1 MQHPDPTKSSTPL
14 STGEPAPP
22 SASDSAAAAAA
33 PPSTPAEQVAP
44 QSRRELLLAMSGI
57 AASAVVVAF
66 DATIVSTSL
75 PQVAQALDGMAV
87 YAWVGTGYFLASA
100 VSIMIFGRLGD
111 LFGRKP
117 LLLTALAIVTIAS
130 VLCGVAQTMGQLI
143 CFRVFQ
149 GLGGGMM
156 LATAF
161 AAPADLFP
169 DPRVR
174 VRWMVLIS
182 SSFAVASGLGPVLGG
197 AVTEALGWRAA
208 FFITPVAALT
218 AFGLIWR
225 FFPAIQA
232 PRTSTPSLDW
242 LGAFVLAIAVGAPL
256 TGIGRL
262 AAATTGT
269 EQLWALGII
278 ALGLA
283 AVALLIP
290 VERRVATPIFPLRIL
305 RSREAR
311 LLNIA
316 GVMAGAVMF
325 ILIFYLPLL
334 LQDEFNF
341 SPTYAGLLLTP
352 LVAVM
357 PLGSIINGRLF
368 SRQSEPARL
377 MVFGSVLLGVGCLLT
392 QTFSANSPAW
402 WIVLTMSIC
411 GAGLGFLLPN
421 FTLFMQMLA
430 EQRDVGVASALIQTT
445 RAFGGAV
452 GTALVGIAVAKLS
465 VTMGVRFGLVFCV
478 LLCGLIGWVCSQIHM
493 KNVSR

>member
-1 MQHPDPTKSSTPL
+1 
-14 STGEPAPP
+14 
-22 SASDSAAAAAA
+22 
-33 PPSTPAEQVAP
+33 
-44 QSRRELLLAMSGI
+44 
-57 AASAVVVAF
+57 
-66 DATIVSTSL
+66 
-75 PQVAQALDGMAV
+75 
-87 YAWVGTGYFLASA
+87 
-100 VSIMIFGRLGD
+100 
-111 LFGRKP
+111 
-117 LLLTALAIVTIAS
+117 
-130 VLCGVAQTMGQLI
+130 
-143 CFRVFQ
+143 
-149 GLGGGMM
+149 MM
-156 LATAF
+156 MATAF

-232 PRTSTPSLDW
+232 PRASTPSLDW
-242 LGAFVLAIAVGAPL
+242 LGAFVLVIAVGAPL

-262 AAATTGT
+262 SAATTGT
-269 EQLWALGII
+269 EQLWALGVI

-290 VERRVATPIFPLRIL
+290 VERRAATPIFPLRIL
-305 RSREAR
+305 RSRETK
-311 LLNIA
+311 LLNLA

-325 ILIFYLPLL
+325 ILIFYMPLL

-341 SPTYAGLLLTP
+341 SPTYSGLLLTP

-368 SRQSEPARL
+368 TRLGEPARL

-402 WIVLTMSIC
+402 WILLTMSIC

-493 KNVSR
+493 KNVAR

>member
-1 MQHPDPTKSSTPL
+1 MHHPDPTKSLTPP
-14 STGEPAPP
+14 STGETAPP
-22 SASDSAAAAAA
+22 SASDSAATATA
-33 PPSTPAEQVAP
+33 PAGLVTP
-44 QSRRELLLAMSGI
+44 QSRRDLLLAMSGI

-66 DATIVSTSL
+66 DSTIVSTSL
-75 PQVAQALDGMAV
+75 PKVAQALDGMSM

-100 VSIMIFGRLGD
+100 VSILIFGRLGD
-111 LFGRKP
+111 LYGRKP
-117 LLLTALAIVTIAS
+117 LLLTALAVVILAS
-130 VLCGVAQTMGQLI
+130 VLCGVAQTMEQLI
-143 CFRVFQ
+143 CFRVIQ
-149 GLGGGMM
+149 GIGGGMM
-156 LATAF
+156 MATAF

-169 DPRVR
+169 DPRRR

-182 SSFAVASGLGPVLGG
+182 SSFAVASGLGPVVGG

-208 FFITPVAALT
+208 FFVTPLAALT
-218 AFGLIWR
+218 ALYSTWR
-225 FFPAIQA
+225 FFPAI
-232 PRTSTPSLDW
+232 RSTRSNALSLDW
-242 LGAFVLAIAVGAPL
+242 LGAAVLIIAVGAPL

-262 AAATTGT
+262 SAATTSA
-269 EQLWALGII
+269 EQFWALGVI
-278 ALGLA
+278 ALGLL
-283 AVALLIP
+283 AVACLIP
-290 VERRVATPIFPLRIL
+290 VERRATTPIFPLRIL
-305 RSREAR
+305 RSREAK

-325 ILIFYLPLL
+325 ILIFYMPLL
-334 LQDEFNF
+334 LQDDFNF

-368 SRQSEPARL
+368 PRQSEPARL
-377 MVFGSVLLGVGCLLT
+377 MVFGSVLLGLGCLLT

-402 WIVLTMSIC
+402 WIVLTMSTC

-452 GTALVGIAVAKLS
+452 GTALVGIAVAKIS
-465 VTMGVRFGLVFCV
+465 VTMGVRFGLVLCV
-478 LLCGLIGWVCSQIHM
+478 ILCGLIGWVCAQIHM
-493 KNVSR
+493 KNVPR

>member
-1 MQHPDPTKSSTPL
+1 MQHPNPTKSSTPL

-22 SASDSAAAAAA
+22 SASDSAATATA
-33 PPSTPAEQVAP
+33 PAGQVAP
-44 QSRRELLLAMSGI
+44 QSRRELFLAMSGI

-66 DATIVSTSL
+66 DSTIVSTSL
-75 PQVAQALDGMAV
+75 PQVAQALDGMEV

-111 LFGRKP
+111 LFGRMP
-117 LLLTALAIVTIAS
+117 LLLTALAIVTLAS

-156 LATAF
+156 MATAF

-169 DPRVR
+169 DPRRR

-208 FFITPVAALT
+208 FFVTPLAALT

-232 PRTSTPSLDW
+232 PRASTPSLDW

-269 EQLWALGII
+269 EQLWALGVI

-290 VERRVATPIFPLRIL
+290 VERRASTPIFPLRIL

-352 LVAVM
+352 LVTVM

-368 SRQSEPARL
+368 ARQSEPARL

-452 GTALVGIAVAKLS
+452 GTALVGIAVAKIS
-465 VTMGVRFGLVFCV
+465 VTMGVRVGLVFCV
-478 LLCGLIGWVCSQIHM
+478 ILCGLIGWVCSQIHM
-493 KNVSR
+493 KNVAK

>member
-1 MQHPDPTKSSTPL
+1 MQHPDPTKTSAPL
-14 STGEPAPP
+14 G
-22 SASDSAAAAAA
+22 ASDSAANAA
-33 PPSTPAEQVAP
+33 TPAATSAATSAGPVAP
-44 QSRRELLLAMSGI
+44 QSRRDLLLAMSGI

-75 PQVAQALDGMAV
+75 PQVAQALDGIEV

-117 LLLTALAIVTIAS
+117 LLLTALAIVTITS
-130 VLCGVAQTMGQLI
+130 VLCGLAQTMGQLI

-156 LATAF
+156 MATAF

-218 AFGLIWR
+218 ALYATWR
-225 FFPAIQA
+225 FFPAIRST
-232 PRTSTPSLDW
+232 RTSAPSLDW
-242 LGAFVLAIAVGAPL
+242 LGAIVLTVAVGAPL

-262 AAATTGT
+262 SAATTGT
-269 EQLWALGII
+269 EQLWALGVI

-290 VERRVATPIFPLRIL
+290 VERRAATPIFPLRIL
-305 RSREAR
+305 RSREAK
-311 LLNIA
+311 LLNLA
-316 GVMAGAVMF
+316 GIMAGAVMF
-325 ILIFYLPLL
+325 ILIFYMPLL

-368 SRQSEPARL
+368 PRLSEPARL
-377 MVFGSVLLGVGCLLT
+377 MIFGSVLLGVGCLLT
-392 QTFSANSPAW
+392 QTFSAHSPAW

-445 RAFGGAV
+445 RAFGSAV

-493 KNVSR
+493 KNVTK

>member
-1 MQHPDPTKSSTPL
+1 MQHLDPTKSSTPL
-14 STGEPAPP
+14 S
-22 SASDSAAAAAA
+22 ASDSTAAEGAPPLT
-33 PPSTPAEQVAP
+33 PPSTTAEQVAP
-44 QSRRELLLAMSGI
+44 KSRRELLLAMSGI

-66 DATIVSTSL
+66 DSTIVSTSL
-75 PQVAQALDGMAV
+75 PEVAQALDGMAV

-117 LLLTALAIVTIAS
+117 LLLTALAIVTITS
-130 VLCGVAQTMGQLI
+130 VLCGVSQTMGQLI

-156 LATAF
+156 MATAF

-197 AVTEALGWRAA
+197 AITEALGWRAA

-218 AFGLIWR
+218 ALYSTWR
-225 FFPAIQA
+225 FFPAIQST
-232 PRTSTPSLDW
+232 RTSKPSLDW
-242 LGAFVLAIAVGAPL
+242 LGAFVLVIAVGAPL

-262 AAATTGT
+262 SAATTGT

-290 VERRVATPIFPLRIL
+290 VERRAATPIFPLRIL
-305 RSREAR
+305 RSREAK
-311 LLNIA
+311 LLNMA
-316 GVMAGAVMF
+316 GIMAGAVMF
-325 ILIFYLPLL
+325 ILIFYMPLL

-368 SRQSEPARL
+368 PRLREPARL
-377 MVFGSVLLGVGCLLT
+377 MIFGSVLLGVGCLLT
-392 QTFSANSPAW
+392 QTFAANSPAW
-402 WIVLTMSIC
+402 WVLLTMSTC

-493 KNVSR
+493 KNVTR

>member
-1 MQHPDPTKSSTPL
+1 MQHLDPTKSSTPL
-14 STGEPAPP
+14 S
-22 SASDSAAAAAA
+22 ASDSTAAEGA
-33 PPSTPAEQVAP
+33 PPSTPLSTTAEQVAP
-44 QSRRELLLAMSGI
+44 KSRRELLLAMSGI

-66 DATIVSTSL
+66 DSTIVSTSL
-75 PQVAQALDGMAV
+75 PEVAQALDGMAV

-117 LLLTALAIVTIAS
+117 LLLTALAIVTITS
-130 VLCGVAQTMGQLI
+130 VLCGVSQTMGQLI

-156 LATAF
+156 MATAF

-218 AFGLIWR
+218 ALYSTWR
-225 FFPAIQA
+225 FFPAIQST
-232 PRTSTPSLDW
+232 RTSTPSLDW
-242 LGAFVLAIAVGAPL
+242 LGAFVLVIAVGAPL

-262 AAATTGT
+262 SAATTGT

-278 ALGLA
+278 ALGLT

-290 VERRVATPIFPLRIL
+290 VERRAATPIFPLRIL
-305 RSREAR
+305 RSREAK
-311 LLNIA
+311 LLNMA
-316 GVMAGAVMF
+316 GIMAGAVMF
-325 ILIFYLPLL
+325 ILIFYMPLL

-368 SRQSEPARL
+368 PRLREPARL
-377 MVFGSVLLGVGCLLT
+377 MIFGSVLLGVGCLLT
-392 QTFSANSPAW
+392 QTFAANSPAW
-402 WIVLTMSIC
+402 WILLTMSTC

-430 EQRDVGVASALIQTT
+430 KQRDVGVASALIQTT

-465 VTMGVRFGLVFCV
+465 VTMGVRFGLVICV
-478 LLCGLIGWVCSQIHM
+478 LVCGLIGWVCSQIYI
-493 KNVSR
+493 KNVTR

>member
-1 MQHPDPTKSSTPL
+1 MQHPDPTTSSTPL

-22 SASDSAAAAAA
+22 SASDSAATATA
-33 PPSTPAEQVAP
+33 PAGQVAL
-44 QSRRELLLAMSGI
+44 QSRRELFLAMSGI

-66 DATIVSTSL
+66 DSTIVSTSL
-75 PQVAQALDGMAV
+75 PQVAQALDGMEV

-117 LLLTALAIVTIAS
+117 LLLTALAIVTLAS

-156 LATAF
+156 MATAF

-208 FFITPVAALT
+208 FFVTPLAALT

-225 FFPAIQA
+225 FFPAIQL
-232 PRTSTPSLDW
+232 PRASKPSLDW

-269 EQLWALGII
+269 EQLWALGVI

-283 AVALLIP
+283 AVALLVP
-290 VERRVATPIFPLRIL
+290 VERRASTPIFPLRIL

-368 SRQSEPARL
+368 PRQSEPARL

-402 WIVLTMSIC
+402 WILLTLSTC

-452 GTALVGIAVAKLS
+452 GTALVGIAVAKIS
-465 VTMGVRFGLVFCV
+465 VTMGVRVGLVFCV
-478 LLCGLIGWVCSQIHM
+478 ILCGLIGWVCSQIHM
-493 KNVSR
+493 KNVAK